1 MALQISERALAIK
14 PSATLTVAARAL
26 ALKAAGKD
34 IVSLAAG
41 EPDFDTPEHIKAAAV
56 RALAEGFTKYT
67 AVEGTPSLKRAVVEK
82 LWRENGLEYA
92 ADQVLVSCGC
102 KHSFYN
108 LVMALLNPGDEA
120 IIPAPY
126 WTSYPDMVALTGA
139 RPVVIDTGIDD
150 RFKVTPAKLAAGI
163 TPRTR
168 LLVLNSPSNP
178 TGEHYSRAELVGLA
192 KVLLPHPRVLIA
204 SDDMYE
210 HILWHEEPFANIL
223 NACPALY
230 DRTVVLNG
238 VSKAYAMTGW
248 RIGYAAGP
256 KPLIQAMAIL
266 QSQSTSNPTSIAQ
279 VAAEVALTGDQ
290 SLVRERCRIFKE
302 RHDFVHRRLNE
313 MKGVRALPAQ
323 GTFYSFPNMEEAI
336 ERMTDVDDDVGLA
349 ERLLER
355 SEVAVV
361 PGTAFGAPGC
371 VRVSFATSGEN
382 LTKALNRLET
392 FFGRR

>member
-1 MALQISERALAIK
+1 M
-14 PSATLTVAARAL
+14 
-26 ALKAAGKD
+26 
-34 IVSLAAG
+34 
-41 EPDFDTPEHIKAAAV
+41 
-56 RALAEGFTKYT
+56 
-67 AVEGTPSLKRAVVEK
+67 
-82 LWRENGLEYA
+82 
-92 ADQVLVSCGC
+92 
-102 KHSFYN
+102 
-108 LVMALLNPGDEA
+108 
-120 IIPAPY
+120 
-126 WTSYPDMVALTGA
+126 
-139 RPVVIDTGIDD
+139 
-150 RFKVTPAKLAAGI
+150 
-163 TPRTR
+163 
-168 LLVLNSPSNP
+168 VLNSPSNP
-178 TGEHYSRAELVGLA
+178 TGEYYSRAELVGLA
-192 KVLLPHPRVLIA
+192 EVLLPHPQVVIA

-210 HILWHEEPFANIL
+210 HILWHREPFANIL

-230 DRTVVLNG
+230 ERTVVLNG

-279 VAAEVALTGDQ
+279 VAAEAALTGDQ

-323 GTFYSFPNMEEAI
+323 GTFYSFPNMQEAI
-336 ERMTDVDDDVGLA
+336 ERMADVDDDVGLA

-371 VRVSFATSGEN
+371 VRLSFATSREN
-382 LTKALNRLET
+382 LTKALDRLET